1 LRWAGRGRRVRG
13 VISKAKTVDAFLA
26 GLPAEERAVF
36 EKVRAMFRKGEPGVV
51 ESMAY
56 GMPSYKVGEQSV
68 GAFNHQKQYLCLY
81 VNPEAVDPHRK
92 ALKAL
97 KLDCGKSCIRFKQPE
112 QLPLDLAEKMIAAAV
127 KLAGA

>member
-1 LRWAGRGRRVRG
+1 M
-13 VISKAKTVDAFLA
+13 ISKAKSVEDFLA
-26 GLPAEERAVF
+26 GLPGDERAVF
-36 EKVRAMFRKGEPGVV
+36 AKVRTMFRRAGPKVA

-56 GMPSYKVGEQSV
+56 GMPTYQIGEQMV

-97 KLDCGKSCIRFKQPE
+97 KLDCGKSCIRFKKPE
-112 QLPLDLAEKMIAAAV
+112 QLPLDLAEQMIAAAA